1 MHDREAPLDTD
12 RIWINTRVDVQILV
26 NLIFLDIIF
35 LIFYNSSCDVDRLK
49 QIDRLQIYKNYFWI
63 IFWSF

>member
-35 LIFYNSSCDVDRLK
+35 LIFYNSFCDVDRLK
-49 QIDRLQIYKNYFWI
+49 QIDRLQIYKNYF
-63 IFWSF
+63 

>member
-12 RIWINTRVDVQILV
+12 RTWINIVDVQILV

-35 LIFYNSSCDVDRLK
+35 FIFYNSFCDVDRLK
-49 QIDRLQIYKNYFWI
+49 QIDRL
-63 IFWSF
+63 

>member
-12 RIWINTRVDVQILV
+12 RTWINIVDVQILV

-49 QIDRLQIYKNYFWI
+49 QIDRLQIYKNYF
-63 IFWSF
+63 